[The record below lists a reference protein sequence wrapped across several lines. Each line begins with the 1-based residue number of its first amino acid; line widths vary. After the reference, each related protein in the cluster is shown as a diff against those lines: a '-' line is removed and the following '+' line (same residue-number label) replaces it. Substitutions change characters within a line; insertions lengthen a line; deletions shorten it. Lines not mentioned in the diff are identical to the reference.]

1 MLLRQGWVAVYRGNR
16 RHIINKVQDYSMI
29 RAVVKTNF
37 KLKQTN
43 YREPYCK
50 PTDFKDKTETFK
62 KVVIPSC
69 NAIYH

>member
-1 MLLRQGWVAVYRGNR
+1 
-16 RHIINKVQDYSMI
+16 MI

-62 KVVIPSC
+62 KVVTPSC